1 MVAVAPSNRHRVIT
15 GLLALASLQALALCG
30 LPPAPFAALVLAVLA
45 LAAHELA
52 AASRRGVVTL
62 VRGGVWRLEGFGL
75 PPFEGVPVPDGYRG
89 SAALVLVLERT
100 DPARPVL
107 TTPTRTERLRSA
119 RARGADRSP
128 RRRLLVHADSVSG
141 SDFSLL
147 HLHLALPDG
156 GEP

>member
-15 GLLALASLQALALCG
+15 GLLALGSLKALVLCE
-30 LPPAPFAALVLAVLA
+30 LPPVTFAALALAVLA

-62 VRGGVWRLEGFGL
+62 VRGGAWRLDGFGL
-75 PPFEGVPVPDGYRG
+75 PAFEGVPVPDGYRG
-89 SAALVLVLERT
+89 SAALVLVLECT
-100 DPARPVL
+100 GPARSHPA
-107 TTPTRTERLRSA
+107 PSARTERFRSA
-119 RARGADRSP
+119 RVRGSGRSR

-147 HLHLALPDG
+147 HLHLAFPDG
-156 GEP
+156 GDP